1 MKPLEI
7 LDCFAGIGGFSV
19 AAERLVG
26 GFKTT
31 QFIEIDPYCQKILN
45 KHFKEVP
52 IHDDIRTF
60 SAPEGAYRVLTG
72 GFPCQDVS
80 VAGKQRGIGEG
91 TRSGLFYEI
100 LRLSREI
107 RPEFLLLENVRNL
120 LSHEGGKTFQEVLYQ
135 IAKTGVFKCIEWGVV
150 SAKDVGASH
159 KLERSSILA
168 HSKYDGQSTPTR
180 IRVNAEADNET
191 SQGKEET
198 CQLEGGIEPRGSETI
213 QRATE
218 TEPTN
223 SDSKRSQGLRGEYE
237 LQESSREEEA
247 CWRTEPHSLQPD
259 WRKYSVEPCL
269 SRGHDGLRNRV
280 DRIRCLGN
288 AVCPQS
294 ASVPLQRI
302 QDLRSL

>member
-1 MKPLEI
+1 MEPWDGVHIDQSPFTPHNEQVVFETLKKLDKEYGDYIESIGGGGFDMKPLEI

-31 QFIEIDPYCQKILN
+31 QFIEIDPYCQKVLN
-45 KHFKEVP
+45 KHFKGVP

-60 SAPEGAYRVLTG
+60 SAPEGAYQVLTG

-159 KLERSSILA
+159 KRERIWILA
-168 HSKYDGQSTPTR
+168 HSKPA
-180 IRVNAEADNET
+180 N
-191 SQGKEET
+191 
-198 CQLEGGIEPRGSETI
+198 
-213 QRATE
+213 
-218 TEPTN
+218 TN
-223 SDSKRSQGLRGEYE
+223 GKRSQGLRRENMNYKKAAEKKRLAGVLNHTHSNLTGENTQLNPAFLEAMMGFDIGWTE
-237 LQESSREEEA
+237 LDA
-247 CWRTEPHSLQPD
+247 
-259 WRKYSVEPCL
+259 
-269 SRGHDGLRNRV
+269 
-280 DRIRCLGN
+280 
-288 AVCPQS
+288 
-294 ASVPLQRI
+294 
-302 QDLRSL
+302 